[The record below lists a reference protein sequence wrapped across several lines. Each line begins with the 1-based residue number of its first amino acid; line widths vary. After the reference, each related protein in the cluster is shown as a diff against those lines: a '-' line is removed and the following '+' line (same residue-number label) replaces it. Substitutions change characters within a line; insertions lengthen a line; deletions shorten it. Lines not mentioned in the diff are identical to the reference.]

1 MKTRDNDISTFLH
14 WLNIALWM
22 DHPQDLTSPS
32 VRKKRQPHLH
42 VEQAVCHVDK
52 PDDISAFLHSVQVI
66 EELSPLLLII
76 DAAREAEGNRVSV
89 NA

>member
-32 VRKKRQPHLH
+32 VRKKDSLICMWNRL
-42 VEQAVCHVDK
+42 
-52 PDDISAFLHSVQVI
+52 SVMWT
-66 EELSPLLLII
+66 
-76 DAAREAEGNRVSV
+76 NRMIFRHFCILFRSLK
-89 NA
+89 N

>member
-42 VEQAVCHVDK
+42 VEQAVCHVDLEK
-52 PDDISAFLHSVQVI
+52 
-66 EELSPLLLII
+66 II
-76 DAAREAEGNRVSV
+76 
-89 NA
+89 